1 MKLNLTLTAKA
12 AALGA
17 AMSFGPRSVHAQNI
31 DEMRAEMKKMREEL
45 NEPKKARAAEAK
57 PADSSGWGDRIEALE
72 IKSKDAVVAG
82 DIGGGL
88 RIPGSETSLRIYGY
102 AERSRPTSMP
112 TARTT
117 VTACGCA
124 TPMASTA
131 AG

>member
-1 MKLNLTLTAKA
+1 MKLNLTLTALA
-12 AALGA
+12 ASMA
-17 AMSFGPRSVHAQNI
+17 FGTLPVHAQTM
-31 DEMRAEMKKMREEL
+31 DELRAEMKKMREEL